1 MYLPFV
7 WNFHFM
13 ERLHHVAVAVPDIGR
28 ALDWYR
34 ANLDV
39 EVSYVDE
46 SWALLQFDNIAVALV
61 LPEQHPR
68 HLAVERENAKSFGA
82 LTPYRDGTAS
92 SGRHG
97 IGLHQRSLGQCHRDS
112 EGKIIG
118 AKKCAVREL

>member
-1 MYLPFV
+1 
-7 WNFHFM
+7 M
-13 ERLHHVAVAVPDIGR
+13 ERLHHVAVAVFDIGR

-34 ANLDV
+34 AKLDV

-46 SWALLQFDNIAVALV
+46 SWALLQFDNIAVELI

-92 SGRHG
+92 VYIKDPWGNA
-97 IGLHQRSLGQCHRDS
+97 IEIVKAKSLGQKNERFANFD
-112 EGKIIG
+112 G
-118 AKKCAVREL
+118 VL